1 MGIYLAYA
9 RTSTK
14 EQHLDRQLTSIKRF
28 CKEHKIELFR
38 DKIYCDK
45 CTGKNFDRPEYKM
58 VKEILR
64 SGDCLIVSEM
74 DRLGRT
80 KKGIMEELRYYKEN
94 EIRVMFLDIP
104 TTLMDFETMD
114 NELAKLMLEVIN
126 NVLIET
132 FATMAEAEMHK
143 REKRQREGIEA
154 MKTAGNWEK
163 YGRPRKLSSEEFARQ
178 YRRVELCELTP
189 FQLMK
194 ELEIPKSSYYRYR
207 DEYLESRGLDYDIEI
222 E

>member
-9 RTSTK
+9 RTSTT
-14 EQHLDRQLTSIKRF
+14 EQHLDRQLASIRGF
-28 CKEHKIELFR
+28 CKERKIELFR
-38 DKIYCDK
+38 DKIYCDQ

-58 VKEILR
+58 IKEILR

-80 KKGIMEELRYYKEN
+80 KKGIMEELKYFRDN
-94 EIRVMFLDIP
+94 NIRVIFLDIP
-104 TTLMDFETMD
+104 TTQMEFEAMD
-114 NELAKLMLEVIN
+114 NEVSRLMLEVIN

-154 MKTAGNWEK
+154 MKEAGEWEK
-163 YGRPRKLSSEEFARQ
+163 YGRPRKLSFDEFRPQ
-178 YRRVELCELTP
+178 YRRVEMGDITP
-189 FQLMK
+189 FQLIK
-194 ELEIPKSSYYRYR
+194 ELGIPKSTFYRYR
-207 DEYLESRGLDYDIEI
+207 DEYFKNGCSVIGTEI
-222 E
+222 I